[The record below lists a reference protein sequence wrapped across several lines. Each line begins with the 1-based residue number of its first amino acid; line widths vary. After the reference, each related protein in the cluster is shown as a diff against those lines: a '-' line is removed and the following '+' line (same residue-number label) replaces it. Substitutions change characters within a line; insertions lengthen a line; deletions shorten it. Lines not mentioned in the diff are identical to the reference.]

1 MCKQFLYYVSIDDV
15 HITLPRFRVRESVCI
30 MSTKMQNESDTV
42 SSPPTPPLS
51 EATKPDTRPQDND
64 HQGKSLLVDV
74 PVDSHNAALN
84 LMIAFLSVAQK
95 RGTFNMQESAKLWE
109 CINQFTGP
117 QDPPPSQQTD
127 KSVGSDTTL

>member
-1 MCKQFLYYVSIDDV
+1 M
-15 HITLPRFRVRESVCI
+15 RI
-30 MSTKMQNESDTV
+30 MSTKMHNDSETV
-42 SSPPTPPLS
+42 LPPS
-51 EATKPDTRPQDND
+51 ETAPQT
-64 HQGKSLLVDV
+64 KSLLVDV

-109 CINQFTGP
+109 CINQFTRP
-117 QDPPPSQQTD
+117 QDPHPSQQTD